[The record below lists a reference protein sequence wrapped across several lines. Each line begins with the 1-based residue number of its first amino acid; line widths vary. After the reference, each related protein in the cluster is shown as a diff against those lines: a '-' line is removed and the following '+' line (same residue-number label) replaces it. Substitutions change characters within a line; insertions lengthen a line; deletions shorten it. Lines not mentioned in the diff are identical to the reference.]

1 MPFGARVRKEL
12 IKLPEVVFDEL
23 PNRVQGVVLSV
34 ELVLV
39 GVTFSSAMST
49 PDMRIWKSL
58 RLILLMFA
66 IQMSFSRIDT
76 GPTSPLSD
84 CLAIP
89 PTGVC
94 TRSGEAS
101 HCRKPNGRR
110 SASKAH

>member
-1 MPFGARVRKEL
+1 VTKRDLFTRHQTNDLALPFEARVRKEL

-34 ELVLV
+34 KLVLV
-39 GVTFSSAMST
+39 GVVAFSSAMST

-76 GPTSPLSD
+76 GPHQSIVRPFGNSTDWCLYPLW
-84 CLAIP
+84 
-89 PTGVC
+89 
-94 TRSGEAS
+94 
-101 HCRKPNGRR
+101 
-110 SASKAH
+110 